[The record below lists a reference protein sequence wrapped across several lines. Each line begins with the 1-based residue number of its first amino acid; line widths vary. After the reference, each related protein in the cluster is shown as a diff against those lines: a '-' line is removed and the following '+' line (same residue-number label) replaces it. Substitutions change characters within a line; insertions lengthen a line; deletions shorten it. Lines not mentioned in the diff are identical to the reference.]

1 VALFALDG
9 SLDALIEADFMGAY
23 RTGAATAVAARALAR
38 TGPATVALVGTGWQA
53 GTQALALSRVL
64 EIRELRVFSRDVD
77 RRSRF
82 AREQADQLGVPTVA
96 AASAEL
102 AVRGADVVVTM
113 TTSAKPVIEADWVE
127 PHALVVGAG
136 SNYHNK
142 AEIPADL
149 VEKAQTVVVDQL
161 GAAQLESGD
170 LISAHEAG
178 KFDWSRAVELAAV
191 VAGKWQHPPD
201 RGITLFESHGLA
213 LWDLAAGSLIVSA
226 ARARG
231 FGEEVRLL

>member
-1 VALFALDG
+1 
-9 SLDALIEADFMGAY
+9 
-23 RTGAATAVAARALAR
+23 
-38 TGPATVALVGTGWQA
+38 
-53 GTQALALSRVL
+53 
-64 EIRELRVFSRDVD
+64 
-77 RRSRF
+77 
-82 AREQADQLGVPTVA
+82 
-96 AASAEL
+96 
-102 AVRGADVVVTM
+102 VVVTM